1 MVLRAISPKGSTKS
15 TSCEINVTR
24 YAAGADVVVID
35 ARKEVVALAAVN
47 LYRRVSQLIR
57 YQLTK
62 RDREFA

>member
-24 YAAGADVVVID
+24 YAAGADVVVVD

-47 LYRRVSQLIR
+47 LYRGVSQIIR
-57 YQLTK
+57 YQHSK
-62 RDREFA
+62 RDREFT